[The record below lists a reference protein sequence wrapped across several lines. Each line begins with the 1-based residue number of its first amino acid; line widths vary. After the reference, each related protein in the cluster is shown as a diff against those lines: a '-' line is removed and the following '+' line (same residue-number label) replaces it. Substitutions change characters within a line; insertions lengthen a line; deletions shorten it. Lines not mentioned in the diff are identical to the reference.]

1 VSILYWIIRKDLRVF
16 ASDKKGALMVVV
28 VPLVLGVMMGLIFNP
43 GSGPSPIELVVASE
57 DEGAPVKALLAR
69 LDAEP
74 GLEVAPMSVAE
85 ARAAV
90 AAGEVAVALAI
101 PAGTSDK
108 LSMAAVFGGGANK
121 GEVALWY
128 DPSEPTS
135 ADIVKGLL
143 TKAMMETVF
152 SEFGDPSRQRAMFDE
167 LRGSVDAA
175 ARPELA
181 AFLDQGTK
189 FANENAAGASG
200 GAGGGLE
207 PPLKVTSEAVVA
219 AGPTAGFNSHAHT
232 FAGMLMQFL
241 LFSASSAAKT
251 LLAERQS
258 GTLDRLRTTAARPWQ
273 ILLGAGIANAVVALV
288 ATVVVFGVGIAVF
301 GVELRSGL
309 LAFGLVATGQAA
321 LVGSLVLLLVG
332 LADSDK
338 QIDSIGTL
346 AILFL
351 CFVSGAW
358 VPSFMLPEAL
368 LKLGPAIPTRWILDG
383 MAGATWRGLG
393 MGHAALSCGVLLAF
407 SAVFATVGLRRFR
420 WS

>member
-1 VSILYWIIRKDLRVF
+1 MSILYWIVRKDLKVF

-28 VPLVLGVMMGLIFNP
+28 VPLVLGVMMGLIFNA
-43 GSGPSPIELVVASE
+43 GEGPSPIELVVASE
-57 DEGAPVKALLAR
+57 DEGPEVKSLLAR

-74 GLEVAPMSVAE
+74 GLEVVRMSPAE
-85 ARAAV
+85 AREAV
-90 AAGEVAVALAI
+90 AKGEVAVALSI
-101 PAGTSDK
+101 PPGTSAK
-108 LSMAAVFGGGANK
+108 LTAASLFGGAEAK

-135 ADIVKGLL
+135 ADIVTGLL
-143 TKAMMETVF
+143 TKATMETVF
-152 SEFGDPSRQRAMFDE
+152 ADFGDPSRQRSMFDT
-167 LRGSVDAA
+167 LRASVDPDE
-175 ARPELA
+175 RPELA

-189 FANENAAGASG
+189 FADETST
-200 GAGGGLE
+200 AGGTGAGLE
-207 PPLKVTSEAVVA
+207 PPLRVASEAVVA

-241 LFSASSAAKT
+241 LFSASTSAKT

-273 ILLGAGIANAVVALV
+273 ILLGAGIATAVVALV
-288 ATVVVFGVGIAVF
+288 ATAVVFGVGVAIF
-301 GVELRSGL
+301 GIELRSGL
-309 LAFGLVATGQAA
+309 LAFTLVALGQAA
-321 LVGSLVLLLVG
+321 LVGSFVLLLVG

-368 LKLGPAIPTRWILDG
+368 LQAGPLIPTRWILDG

-393 MGHAALSCGVLLAF
+393 LGPAALACAALLGFATVF
-407 SAVFATVGLRRFR
+407 SAVGLRRFR
-420 WS
+420 WT